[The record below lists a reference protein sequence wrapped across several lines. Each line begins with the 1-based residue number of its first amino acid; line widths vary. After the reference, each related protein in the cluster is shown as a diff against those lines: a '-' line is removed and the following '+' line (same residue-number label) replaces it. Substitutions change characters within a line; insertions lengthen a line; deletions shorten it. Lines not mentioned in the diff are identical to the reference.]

1 MADFWGGLGNAIG
14 GFASGVG
21 ALATDVGSN
30 AYKLATGQGNSI
42 NWNNTINAANYNPYA
57 TPKAPSAPT
66 PGSSTYTSG
75 SSSSDAYYQ
84 ALLKQAQDALAAART
99 PTPRFINYDISGSW
113 NKARQM
119 AEQAVS
125 PIYQQKMT
133 DFINRQATE
142 LARQQED
149 TVTGKAALDQAQQ
162 RLLEDTAVQRGRTQE
177 DTDTNIKDIQ
187 DTQAFNTRQESLNF
201 DAANRALTEGV
212 GAGNLA
218 ESGLGQQQI
227 QENQQV
233 RREQSNET
241 IRQMNNKV
249 EAANTLMNRT
259 FEDLGTKEQR
269 GEEDTTAGKTKLD
282 VDLERFIEDQ
292 AYNLDQE
299 QKSNELAKQADIAN
313 KSIGLQGQLV
323 DQWLASLSGQ
333 GYTAQEIAN
342 AASMYK

>member
-1 MADFWGGLGNAIG
+1 MPDFLGGLGNAVG
-14 GFASGVG
+14 GFVGGLG
-21 ALATDVGSN
+21 ALVSDTAGN
-30 AYKLATGQGNSI
+30 AYSLATGNPGGV
-42 NWNNTINAANYNPYA
+42 NWNNTLKAAGYNPYA
-57 TPKAPSAPT
+57 TPALPKAPS
-66 PGSSTYTSG
+66 PGTSTYTSPT
-75 SSSSDAYYQ
+75 SSPQDAYYAALEKQLRDLQ
-84 ALLKQAQDALAAART
+84 AAQAAQ
-99 PTPRFINYDISGSW
+99 PRFINYDISASW

-142 LARQQED
+142 LQRQQDD

-162 RLLEDTAVQRGRTQE
+162 RLLEDTGVQRTRTQE

-282 VDLERFIEDQ
+282 VDLERFIQDQ

-299 QKSNELAKQADIAN
+299 RKSQELAKQADIAN

-333 GYTAQEIAN
+333 GYNAQEIAN
-342 AASMYK
+342 AASIYK